1 MDQARQKVLI
11 VEDEEDLLRGLAIN
25 LGREGYLVLKA
36 ATAGEALGRALE
48 DRPDLILLDVML
60 PGMNGFDLCRELRRK
75 GVLVPIIMLTAK
87 GDVIDR
93 VVGLE
98 AGADDYVTKPFS
110 LPELLARIRARLR
123 RVASPAP
130 MDSAIHRFG
139 RIELDFERLLATRDG
154 ERLHLTSKE
163 FEVLHMLIRLRDQTV
178 SRARMLGEIWNYDPD
193 VSTRTVDT
201 HIRTLR
207 LKLEEDPANPRHIL
221 TVYGE
226 GYRFVP

>member
-11 VEDEEDLLRGLAIN
+11 VEDEEDLLCGLAIN
-25 LGREGYLVLKA
+25 LGREGYLVLRA
-36 ATAGEALGRALE
+36 VTAGEALARALE

-87 GDVIDR
+87 SDVIDR

-110 LPELLARIRARLR
+110 LPELLARIRVRLR
-123 RVASPAP
+123 RVAPPAP
-130 MDSAIHRFG
+130 VDYTVHRFG
-139 RIELDFERLLATRDG
+139 RIEVDFERLLATRDG